1 MSFYNRLLLAIK
13 KNIFLFVFFT
23 HILIIFLVCL
33 KSTVHTMNTSFFT
46 KNNDKKTILE
56 KDISSLIQNPI
67 IHFYTDYSGIG
78 SPYGYFAPNVA
89 SSYIIKF
96 NSVDSSGKKVSSVIL
111 PPFKQVESINRYSAL
126 LGFFQETLKSLKNP
140 SKQIKDSLKLRYL
153 DVIIK
158 AMNKSLLRK
167 ASQNVD
173 TIRSTLFLYDQPTIY
188 SFLLGDRKPK
198 LVIMKKF
205 ITKKQ

>member
-1 MSFYNRLLLAIK
+1 
-13 KNIFLFVFFT
+13 
-23 HILIIFLVCL
+23 
-33 KSTVHTMNTSFFT
+33 MNTSFFT